1 MNDMG
6 PSIEAIVQMSDVS
19 KTSFN
24 CINNFARA
32 HNITISGLYFYVA
45 IGALNIEKLS
55 GEQVIY
61 SAVKPT
67 QAARILNCDSKKI
80 ARWCVAL
87 AKKGFLTRDW
97 GGAYKVA
104 NINIW
109 YEISK
114 LVNSG
119 AQDGGPEAEALPES
133 LILAMSD
140 PAFLAARE
148 TPVQVR
154 DR

>member
-1 MNDMG
+1 M
-6 PSIEAIVQMSDVS
+6 
-19 KTSFN
+19 
-24 CINNFARA
+24 
-32 HNITISGLYFYVA
+32 
-45 IGALNIEKLS
+45 
-55 GEQVIY
+55 
-61 SAVKPT
+61 
-67 QAARILNCDSKKI
+67 
-80 ARWCVAL
+80 AL

-119 AQDGGPEAEALPES
+119 AQDGAADPEALPES
-133 LILAMSD
+133 LVIAMSD